1 MIKSSL
7 SQFVDRVSQN
17 KHIAPDDV
25 KVLLRS
31 VLEDGLISREEAE
44 TLLALDRTFDAHES
58 WGDALVT
65 LVVDYVVWGA
75 RPTGSVTPRMHV
87 GLPPRSSST
96 GRPRPGCGSPTRS
109 SRKRRPRTRRW
120 SISSCADISWRRRPS
135 RRKTVD
141 PVSDAML
148 ECACPECF
156 PSRNAGSAFPQFK
169 CTNVPASRT
178 RPGAVTGEQGF
189 LLALG
194 GSVERGGGSRSYE
207 AHNGGT

>member
-1 MIKSSL
+1 MIKSTL

-31 VLEDGLISREEAE
+31 VLEDGLISREQAE

-58 WGDALVT
+58 WSDALVT

-75 RPTGSVTPRMHV
+75 RPTGSVTAEDARWLAAAL
-87 GLPPRSSST
+87 GWT

-120 SISSCADISWRRRPS
+120 SISSCADISWRKALAASAGRS
-135 RRKTVD
+135 RQR
-141 PVSDAML
+141 AML
-148 ECACPECF
+148 EYASAEPFPGNAVGFARLSRRPCF
-156 PSRNAGSAFPQFK
+156 PNAPWCGNGGAGFSFGLGQF
-169 CTNVPASRT
+169 R
-178 RPGAVTGEQGF
+178 
-189 LLALG
+189 
-194 GSVERGGGSRSYE
+194 RGGRCSVL
-207 AHNGGT
+207 